1 MRSREAQLGNGNH
14 NSDVIIDLAHKMPIH
29 VNVWMGIFIYRC
41 LFLCQFPAGILFTC
55 VEGICI

>member
-1 MRSREAQLGNGNH
+1 MGNGNH
-14 NSDVIIDLAHKMPIH
+14 NSDDIIDLAHKMPIH